1 LSKKKL
7 LLIIYKQFDDIR
19 KIFAKTTENSVSR
32 IFLLR
37 DLLIYLK
44 KEIFVLLFFS
54 KYNLKLF
61 VLTKKKFIRKYRS
74 TIQRYYCATICKNRE
89 QIFDLVKQNKYIK
102 KRSRSIRKLLQRY
115 SRNIKKIVF
124 VLLMLTNYNIVIVIE
139 ILLLIKIYLQIS
151 FSDLSIINYCNK
163 IANFIFLISEVLQEI
178 KNWLNLNYTLFC
190 LLREKY
196 D

>member
-178 KNWLNLNYTLFC
+178 KN
-190 LLREKY
+190 
-196 D
+196 